1 MAYIISKLRI
11 QEKCKVRNV
20 RSNLVDTCCARS
32 DLARSRLRDIS
43 VAQARGFVYNEIV
56 KLLVNLVVN
65 ILTLMIVAAILPGFV
80 IADWWTAVVAAV
92 AFGVVNTFLKP
103 VLFWLTLPLTLLTL
117 GLFTLFINMAL
128 LMLTAAVVSGFTV
141 SGWGTAL
148 LASILI
154 SLVSSF
160 FGRLVR

>member
-1 MAYIISKLRI
+1 
-11 QEKCKVRNV
+11 
-20 RSNLVDTCCARS
+20 
-32 DLARSRLRDIS
+32 
-43 VAQARGFVYNEIV
+43 V